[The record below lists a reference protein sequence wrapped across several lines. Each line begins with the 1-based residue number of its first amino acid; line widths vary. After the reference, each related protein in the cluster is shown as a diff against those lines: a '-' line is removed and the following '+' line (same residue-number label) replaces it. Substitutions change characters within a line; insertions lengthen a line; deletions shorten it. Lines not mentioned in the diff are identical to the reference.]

1 MPDGVEIKKDDDR
14 ALIRIPEKILFDFD
28 SSKLRSEA
36 YPVLEKIAESLKEE
50 GEGFKVTIKGHTDS
64 KGSDSYNMNLSRR
77 RAEAVRKALVD
88 RFGVPASMLTAKG
101 YGEREPLVPNDTEAN
116 RQKNRRVEFLVQPK

>member
-1 MPDGVEIKKDDDR
+1 VEIKQDEDR

-36 YPVLEKIAESLKEE
+36 YPVLEKIAESLKEDGGKE
-50 GEGFKVTIKGHTDS
+50 FKVLIKGHTDS
-64 KGSDSYNMNLSRR
+64 KGSDAYNMKLSQR

-101 YGEREPLVPNDTEAN
+101 YGEREPLVPNDTESN
-116 RQKNRRVEFLVQPK
+116 RQKNRRVEFVVEPK